1 MSAQGEDYYSLLLDN
16 ARNLPDNDI
25 GTGTHKLY
33 RILFQD
39 IYKLLRMI
47 LPLAK
52 SKLSQIS
59 CLGPKER
66 S

>member
-25 GTGTHKLY
+25 GTGTQALQK
-33 RILFQD
+33 LFQD
-39 IYKLLRMI
+39 IYKLLSMF

-52 SKLSQIS
+52 SKLSQFS